1 MTPLEQAARAAR
13 HAPSIFNTQPWS
25 WRITG
30 RVMEL
35 FADRS
40 RQVESIDPDGR
51 LLLLSCGAALHHAR
65 VALNAAGWAA
75 RVERLPD
82 PQRPELLAR
91 ITLGGT
97 VQAAGTI
104 PSGTAPSGTAPTGT
118 APTGTAPTDPE
129 NKRMA
134 AAMKRRRTDRRAFG
148 DRTVPEAELTKLRRF
163 VEYEGAYLHVVR
175 PDQIAALAVDSE
187 LAAATELDDP
197 VYRADLHRWT
207 NRPTQ
212 TGDGVPPDTA
222 VQPELRRVPLRD
234 FFPDA
239 GAGLEAGPAHD
250 RGAAFVV
257 LFGNGV
263 ARIELL
269 HGGEALS
276 ALLLLATAD
285 GLATAPLS
293 DAVEVAWP
301 RHLLRGLLSGVG
313 EPYLVVR
320 LGYVPGL
327 GPVPAA
333 PRRAPHDVITVTG

>member
-1 MTPLEQAARAAR
+1 
-13 HAPSIFNTQPWS
+13 
-25 WRITG
+25 
-30 RVMEL
+30 MEL
-35 FADRS
+35 FAEPDR
-40 RQVESIDPDGR
+40 RVQSIDPDGR

-91 ITLGGT
+91 ITLGDT
-97 VQAAGTI
+97 V
-104 PSGTAPSGTAPTGT
+104 PP
-118 APTGTAPTDPE
+118 DPE
-129 NKRMA
+129 NQRMA

-250 RGAAFVV
+250 RGASFVV

-293 DAVEVAWP
+293 DTIEVAWP
-301 RHLLRGLLSGVG
+301 RHLLRSMLADIG

-320 LGYVPGL
+320 LGYVTAGE
-327 GPVPAA
+327 PVPEA
-333 PRRAPHDVITVTG
+333 PRRAPHDVITVTD

>member
-1 MTPLEQAARAAR
+1 MAPLEQAARAAQ
-13 HAPSIFNTQPWS
+13 HAPSVFNTQPWS

-35 FADRS
+35 FADPS
-40 RQVESIDPDGR
+40 RRVESIDPDGR

-97 VQAAGTI
+97 V
-104 PSGTAPSGTAPTGT
+104 PP
-118 APTGTAPTDPE
+118 DPE
-129 NKRMA
+129 NQRMA

-250 RGAAFVV
+250 RGASFVV

-293 DAVEVAWP
+293 DTIEVAWP
-301 RHLLRGLLSGVG
+301 RHLLRSMLADIG

-320 LGYVPGL
+320 LGYVTAGE
-327 GPVPAA
+327 PVPEA
-333 PRRAPHDVITVTG
+333 PRRAPHDVITVTD